1 MPVFLITSTDN
12 AAGAFVFVSAISDP
26 VDVLITVYIALSSFI
41 LPKIFVKPGLNG
53 LKAATPLL
61 KFVS

>member
-1 MPVFLITSTDN
+1 MPVFLITSTDI
-12 AAGAFVFVSAISDP
+12 AAGASVFVSAISHP
-26 VDVLITVYIALSSFI
+26 VDISITIY
-41 LPKIFVKPGLNG
+41 KPGLNG